1 VSEAS
6 DEVREMAAYIMAT
19 SATNLIQPN
28 PNPTQ
33 PNPTQPNPTQ
43 PNPTQPNPTQPTPT
57 QPNPTHPIRLARSVQ
72 AHNKQLARETREQ
85 WGETQKLAKE
95 SIISGRQ
102 QKFLEDW
109 RSKKIKTKSGPR
121 GINLRVLDTEELH
134 SHLNTQEEDLYDKID
149 EQTVAKTEIIARAK
163 LLKSVTYIFGEGAFF
178 DHCRFFTTRE
188 VSLTQSPLAL
198 MKTRNTSCYE
208 SRELVT
214 DIVAHHY

>member
-1 VSEAS
+1 MSEAS

-19 SATNLIQPN
+19 SATNLI
-28 PNPTQ
+28 
-33 PNPTQPNPTQ
+33 Q